1 MADFVGKLSI
11 VLDLLKE
18 TGFNVERKPGKITG
32 QHSTVEYT

>member
-1 MADFVGKLSI
+1 MLDFEGKLLK
-11 VLDLLKE
+11 VLDSLKE